1 MQIQNIESWNL
12 HLCLTGEKM
21 LSHWI
26 FKFPVK
32 VAEEE
37 SKHKIPK
44 VWGTDSEKDIY
55 F

>member
-1 MQIQNIESWNL
+1 MQIQNIKSWNL
-12 HLCLTGEKM
+12 HLYLACENM

-26 FKFPVK
+26 FKLPIK

-37 SKHKIPK
+37 SKHKIPR